1 MNGKQ
6 RAVMWI
12 GLILVAA
19 NLVMKWS
26 SIRSIIFSGASIAG
40 GGGGGGSASS
50 DPTGGI
56 TVNPPGQGVT
66 VPFGGFPLPVPFLSS
81 QSATPSN
88 TLV

>member
-1 MNGKQ
+1 MTGKQ

-19 NLVMKWS
+19 NLVMKWP
-26 SIRSIIFSGASIAG
+26 SIRAIIFSGAGTASGSAG
-40 GGGGGGSASS
+40 ASS

-56 TVNPPGQGVT
+56 TVKPPGQGIT
-66 VPFGGFPLPVPFLSS
+66 VPFGGFPLPVPFLSTQQTS
-81 QSATPSN
+81 PTS

>member
-1 MNGKQ
+1 
-6 RAVMWI
+6 MWI

-26 SIRSIIFSGASIAG
+26 SIRAIIFSGASIVG
-40 GGGGGGSASS
+40 GGSPGGSASS
-50 DPTGGI
+50 DPSGGI

-66 VPFGGFPLPVPFLSS
+66 VPFGGFPLPVPFLSTQQTS
-81 QSATPSN
+81 PTN